1 MAADTPDPTRWFADL
16 MAAQQA
22 MWRPDG
28 RTAAAPADS
37 PLPAAFDMPWLQA
50 ANAFAQWQQQA
61 LQQMT
66 SMWSGAM
73 PFGAAMPGAAA
84 PADRRFAADAW
95 RNDPRFDGLTRAYLG
110 QSELLQQDA
119 RRSAAGRSQQ
129 GAVGLRAAPG
139 GRRAEPGQLPGH
151 QPRGACRRRSRR
163 GGASLRRRHAPVHA
177 GLRARAASR

>member
-1 MAADTPDPTRWFADL
+1 
-16 MAAQQA
+16 
-22 MWRPDG
+22 
-28 RTAAAPADS
+28 
-37 PLPAAFDMPWLQA
+37 MPWLQA

-110 QSELLQQDA
+110 QSELLQKTLA
-119 RRSAAGRSQQ
+119 
-129 GAVGLRAAPG
+129 AAPLDDRSKAQWG
-139 GRRAEPGQLPGH
+139 FVLRQVVDALSPANCPGH
-151 QPRGACRRRSRR
+151 QPRGDADGAGDAAVPAWSRACACSCRTS
-163 GGASLRRRHAPVHA
+163 P
-177 GLRARAASR
+177 RAASR